1 MTTAPRLT
9 QYLTSLDARYDVVT
23 HDPTLSSLRAAQA
36 CHVAADCVAKAV
48 VLLDDD
54 GYLLAVLPASHHLRF
69 DDLEQ
74 QGHWPVR
81 MATEEEI
88 EELFPDCSRGAVP
101 PIGAAYGLKTIVD
114 DSIVELPDVYFEG
127 GDHSTLV
134 HMSGP
139 TFDRLLG
146 DAEHGSFSTHA

>member
-1 MTTAPRLT
+1 MSAAPKLT
-9 QYLTSLDARYDVVT
+9 EFLTNAGAQYDLVP
-23 HDPTLSSLRAAQA
+23 HGPTMSSMRSAEAS
-36 CHVAADCVAKAV
+36 HISADCLAKAV

-88 EELFPDCSRGAVP
+88 EELFPDCARGAVP

-114 DSIVELPDVYFEG
+114 DSIVELPEVYFEG

-134 HMSGP
+134 HVSGS
-139 TFDRLLG
+139 TFDRIMTA
-146 DAEHGSFSTHA
+146 AEHGHFSSHA

>member
-1 MTTAPRLT
+1 MTTAPKLKN
-9 QYLTSLDARYDVVT
+9 YLDSFGVRYDLVP
-23 HDPTLSSLRAAQA
+23 HDPTMSSLRAAEA
-36 CHVAADCVAKAV
+36 SHVPADCVAKAV

-69 DDLEQ
+69 DDLEN
-74 QGHWPVR
+74 QGHWPIR

-88 EELFPDCSRGAVP
+88 EDLFPDCARGAVP
-101 PIGAAYGLKTIVD
+101 PIGPAYGVKTIVD

-127 GDHSTLV
+127 GDHATLV

-139 TFDRLLG
+139 AFDRMLG
-146 DAEHGSFSTHA
+146 NAEHGSFSTHA

>member
-1 MTTAPRLT
+1 MSTAPKLT
-9 QYLTSLDARYDVVT
+9 EFLSNAGARYDLVPHAAT
-23 HDPTLSSLRAAQA
+23 MSSMRSAQA
-36 CHVAADCVAKAV
+36 AHISADNLAKAV

-88 EELFPDCSRGAVP
+88 EELFPDCARGAVP

-114 DSIVELPDVYFEG
+114 DSVVNLSDVYFEG

-139 TFDRLLG
+139 TFDRIMG
-146 DAEHGSFSTHA
+146 DAERGRFSTHA